1 MRANVEPT
9 RDINQQGSFAG
20 PVTRAAAYAVDAATV
35 AGVFSMASA
44 AVVWML
50 GVFVGHTVDV
60 TDSNLLV
67 VIVFWMWAFIYYW
80 LPWATSGKTF
90 GMALVGIQ
98 VVRGDGTPLPPG
110 RAAVRT
116 LVLPI
121 SIVLLGLGL
130 VGIVVGKRHR
140 ALHDV
145 AADSVVVYAW
155 DARAARLRFMA
166 KEQTATGA
174 GAPGR

>member
-1 MRANVEPT
+1 VRANVEPT
-9 RDINQQGSFAG
+9 RDINQQGAFAG
-20 PVTRAAAYAVDAATV
+20 PVTRAVAYAIDGATL
-35 AGVFSMASA
+35 AGVFSLASA

-60 TDSNLLV
+60 TDGNLLV
-67 VIVFWMWAFIYYW
+67 MILFWIWAFLYFW

-90 GMALVGIQ
+90 GMALAGIR
-98 VVRGDGTPLPPG
+98 VVRGDGTALPPG
-110 RAAVRT
+110 RAAIRT

-121 SIVLLGLGL
+121 SFVVFGLGL

-140 ALHDV
+140 AWHDM

-155 DARAARLRFMA
+155 DAKAARLRFLA
-166 KEQTATGA
+166 KEQAVPGP